1 MLLFVYAFI
10 YSFFTAFAYT
20 IMFILGGSTG
30 GSDYITVYFSQ
41 IKNKS
46 LGNMFIIINSF
57 CLIVGVSLGS
67 YTSGAIIDPAHYS
80 GYQYFFSA
88 NLFMSLV

>member
-1 MLLFVYAFI
+1 
-10 YSFFTAFAYT
+10 
-20 IMFILGGSTG
+20 MFILGGSTG